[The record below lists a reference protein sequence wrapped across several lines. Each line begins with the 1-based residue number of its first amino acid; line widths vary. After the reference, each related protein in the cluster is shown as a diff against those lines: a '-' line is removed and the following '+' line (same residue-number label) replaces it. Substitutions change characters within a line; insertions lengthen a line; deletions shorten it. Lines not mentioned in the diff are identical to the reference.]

1 MAARYPGPVKRSL
14 FDWGCSWEFWTWQV
28 WASWVGLQL
37 GDSYS
42 DCSRGVPFSTGAK
55 KTTGLVGLWKHH
67 EKKVFQVVSSI
78 FHYLS
83 FLFFWWVEIW
93 SWWVDWVDEKMFFL
107 GRIHNCFLLEISGS
121 LVGLVVC
128 FPGIA
133 LTTFPEF
140 PRNSAHNIPWIQRL
154 VVFSNI
160 FFCHPEIWGW
170 NDPIWRAY
178 FSNGLVQPT
187 TRFRDLKSRMPRF
200 FMFPFFPDLK
210 KKNSSKVL
218 EISLKNFSVKGLW
231 FGSHECFCELLSRPT
246 STMFFNTP
254 LRRCL
259 TNCLDAPN
267 SSKLFGCQQRSQVL
281 KGTWNLSSFYFW
293 FQDDF
298 TLRLGLRWR
307 RQGGKLIHYGFSPSF
322 PVSAI
327 GSPNVSCKRQP
338 KTPVESC
345 RWKVSSFHCLMFY
358 VKLAELV
365 VFPHDAHHNSI
376 FNGVEYAHILSS
388 DWLTDTTMRVS
399 LELAVYPPRYHI
411 SRCHHP
417 CGLSKEGFI
426 SFPDSPD
433 HVFLLGLGSNCE
445 VEIHCWCWVRS
456 VVRIFFGRPKCSK
469 LM

>member
-1 MAARYPGPVKRSL
+1 MTLTYNAPPTWRQDTQDPWNGHCLIEAAHGSSELGRFEHRGL
-14 FDWGCSWEFWTWQV
+14 GCSLAIVIVTVQGVYLFQQV
-28 WASWVGLQL
+28 QKKQ
-37 GDSYS
+37 
-42 DCSRGVPFSTGAK
+42 RGWLDFENTMK
-55 KTTGLVGLWKHH
+55 
-67 EKKVFQVVSSI
+67 KKVFQVVSSI

-307 RQGGKLIHYGFSPSF
+307 RQGGKLIHYGFSP
-322 PVSAI
+322 
-327 GSPNVSCKRQP
+327 
-338 KTPVESC
+338 
-345 RWKVSSFHCLMFY
+345 
-358 VKLAELV
+358 
-365 VFPHDAHHNSI
+365 VF
-376 FNGVEYAHILSS
+376 
-388 DWLTDTTMRVS
+388 R
-399 LELAVYPPRYHI
+399 YPPLEAQM
-411 SRCHHP
+411 SAAK
-417 CGLSKEGFI
+417 GSQK
-426 SFPDSPD
+426 
-433 HVFLLGLGSNCE
+433 LL
-445 VEIHCWCWVRS
+445 
-456 VVRIFFGRPKCSK
+456 
-469 LM
+469 